1 MPSPKGLYSV
11 VSSIFKNFYIRRNPV
26 QNSFILQPVSEE
38 FVYKELSSLNVS
50 KSTGLDDLPARFIRD
65 GASVLTSPITFIIN
79 QSILTETVPSTMKQA
94 RVKPLFKKNSPLDVG
109 NYRPVSI
116 LSIVSKVLERS
127 VYNQLYGFL
136 QTNGLLYELQS
147 GFRSKYS
154 TDSCLIH
161 LLDFIRGNND
171 KGLYTGMIML
181 DLQKAFDTVDHTIL
195 CDKLEGIGVLSVN
208 WFKSYLSDRIQYVS
222 LKGQVSDPCNVS
234 CGVPQG
240 SILGP
245 LLFLLYVNDMST
257 SIDEDCKLLLYAD
270 DSAILFVHKD
280 VDFISVKLGKVLE
293 KCSDWLIDNRLS
305 LHLGKTECMLFGPPR
320 KLATVTD
327 FHIRCYDTVIKS
339 TEVVKYLGVQ
349 IDRYLK
355 FDYVVNSIVNKV
367 NARLKFMY
375 RNAKCLDFQSRLT
388 ICTALIQCH
397 FDYASSAWFSSIGKT
412 QIKRLQVAQ
421 NKMIRFILDLGPR
434 VTISEE
440 YLEKVK
446 MLRIADRVTQLRLN
460 HVFNIVNGSAPSYLT
475 QNFVFNEG
483 RTRGANSRNFVI
495 PGHNQCS
502 KNSFT
507 YCAIKDWN
515 KLPTNIKSCN
525 IKATFKPLVK
535 NFLKGEA
542 RTSAEQVYLY
552 Y

>member
-1 MPSPKGLYSV
+1 
-11 VSSIFKNFYIRRNPV
+11 
-26 QNSFILQPVSEE
+26 
-38 FVYKELSSLNVS
+38 
-50 KSTGLDDLPARFIRD
+50 
-65 GASVLTSPITFIIN
+65 
-79 QSILTETVPSTMKQA
+79 
-94 RVKPLFKKNSPLDVG
+94 
-109 NYRPVSI
+109 
-116 LSIVSKVLERS
+116 
-127 VYNQLYGFL
+127 
-136 QTNGLLYELQS
+136 
-147 GFRSKYS
+147 
-154 TDSCLIH
+154 
-161 LLDFIRGNND
+161 
-171 KGLYTGMIML
+171 MIML

-222 LKGQVSDPCNVS
+222 LKGQVSDPYNVS

-257 SIDEDCKLLLYAD
+257 SIDEDCKLLLYTD

-320 KLATVTD
+320 KLAKVTD

-355 FDYVVNSIVNKV
+355 FDHVVNSIVNKV

-375 RNAKCLDFQSRLT
+375 RNAKCLVFQSRLT

-434 VTISEE
+434 VSISEE

-446 MLRIADRVTQLRLN
+446 MLRIADRVIQLRLN
-460 HVFNIVNGSAPSYLT
+460 HVLILLT
-475 QNFVFNEG
+475 V
-483 RTRGANSRNFVI
+483 V
-495 PGHNQCS
+495 
-502 KNSFT
+502 
-507 YCAIKDWN
+507 
-515 KLPTNIKSCN
+515 
-525 IKATFKPLVK
+525 PLLILLK
-535 NFLKGEA
+535 ILFLMKVEQEVQI
-542 RTSAEQVYLY
+542 AEIL
-552 Y
+552 

>member
-1 MPSPKGLYSV
+1 MIIAYKVQRMIKQGKSEYISDQVQENKKDPKKLWQQLKNMGYKTKPQEANIALKINDVVCQDQNVIVNHFNSFFTTVAAKLVEKMPSPKGLYSV

-26 QNSFILQPVSEE
+26 QTSFILQPVSEE
-38 FVYKELSSLNVS
+38 YVYKELSSLNVS

-116 LSIVSKVLERS
+116 LSIVFKVLERS

-320 KLATVTD
+320 KLAKVT
-327 FHIRCYDTVIKS
+327 
-339 TEVVKYLGVQ
+339 
-349 IDRYLK
+349 
-355 FDYVVNSIVNKV
+355 KV
-367 NARLKFMY
+367 
-375 RNAKCLDFQSRLT
+375 
-388 ICTALIQCH
+388 
-397 FDYASSAWFSSIGKT
+397 
-412 QIKRLQVAQ
+412 
-421 NKMIRFILDLGPR
+421 
-434 VTISEE
+434 
-440 YLEKVK
+440 
-446 MLRIADRVTQLRLN
+446 
-460 HVFNIVNGSAPSYLT
+460 
-475 QNFVFNEG
+475 
-483 RTRGANSRNFVI
+483 
-495 PGHNQCS
+495 
-502 KNSFT
+502 T
-507 YCAIKDWN
+507 Y
-515 KLPTNIKSCN
+515 
-525 IKATFKPLVK
+525 
-535 NFLKGEA
+535 
-542 RTSAEQVYLY
+542 
-552 Y
+552 